1 MSIKNIEIES
11 SLNISHKDKLEEL
24 LFFNKSQR
32 QLSNKIVTS
41 ITNYGLPVIV
51 ETDLSIKV
59 RLDSKIETH
68 SLFLTTFIKNEKRL
82 LGVAL
87 VIKGN
92 NKDAI
97 LLHVA
102 MDNEVHSEFLL
113 LFITKIRKYLKQF
126 KNIDWLNIQ
135 YIDKNVKLKV

>member
-11 SLNISHKDKLEEL
+11 SLDISHKEKLEEL

-32 QLSNKIVTS
+32 LLSNKIVTS
-41 ITNYGLPVIV
+41 ITKYGLPVIV
-51 ETDLSIKV
+51 VKDLLIKV
-59 RLDSKIETH
+59 GLDSKIETH
-68 SLFLTTFIKNEKRL
+68 SLFLTSTNNSEELL

-87 VIKGN
+87 VIKGK

-102 MDNEVHSEFLL
+102 MDNEVNPKFLL

-126 KNIDWLNIQ
+126 KNIDWLNIH